1 MPVYDYKCKTC
12 GKVIEWKQS
21 INDEPLKKCPESV
34 CECAEK
40 GGGEVARLFSK
51 NVGLVFKGSGF
62 YVTDYNGKN
71 AKGNGSGSNGT
82 NGKSNGKSKRTE
94 TKTEKAATSES
105 K

>member
-1 MPVYDYKCKTC
+1 MPVYEYKCKTC
-12 GKVIEWKQS
+12 GKVFEWRQS

-40 GGGEVARLFSK
+40 GDGEVSRVFSK

-62 YVTDYNGKN
+62 YVTDYNGKS
-71 AKGNGSGSNGT
+71 ANGSESNGA
-82 NGKSNGKSKRTE
+82 NSKSGGNSKKTE
-94 TKTEKAATSES
+94 TKTEKAATSEN